1 MMKKFIF
8 VMMVSGLIGGC
19 LTILGCGTNTNNTK
33 DINDTNVKSVSDE
46 QIEEE
51 TLSDDSPL
59 ADGTKEAE
67 DYSTLLALEEE
78 KPATTEE
85 GIQITLSEL
94 LDRCL
99 KYEEHMQKYPEGST
113 YRDAYY
119 NYKTLITAAVTGGY
133 HEEPETM
140 NYYVNVD
147 GEHLDGHAIDEYTNF
162 STVNPNTLTAEIL
175 TDYMKLI
182 EENKK
187 ELNEQVTGF
196 YTKFP
201 DYLNG
206 KLAEKGFHE
215 MSENAIE

>member
-67 DYSTLLALEEE
+67 DY
-78 KPATTEE
+78 
-85 GIQITLSEL
+85 ITLSEL

-140 NYYVNVD
+140 NYYMNVD